1 MTKTPLGTLR
11 HTKNKKIDRFS
22 VQFYTSVK
30 SPVIAFFTESLAPA
44 RLDTYYDDMTDR
56 EREIIMKKT
65 SLKKGIHRSF
75 LLAVLYL
82 NKIAR
87 HCTSHREFSPCETR
101 YLLHD

>member
-1 MTKTPLGTLR
+1 MNKSILGIGTFREREREREFMTKTPLGTLR

-56 EREIIMKKT
+56 ERE
-65 SLKKGIHRSF
+65 R
-75 LLAVLYL
+75 
-82 NKIAR
+82 
-87 HCTSHREFSPCETR
+87 
-101 YLLHD
+101 